1 MYDTVMAMG
10 IAACNANSQ
19 FFDGAELFDSFL
31 HSDFTGASGYV
42 AIDPNTGSRLFNSSS
57 YVVQGTR
64 VVVNT
69 HGEIGLEAYTAA
81 EYVVRTSQ
89 DGTQTVEWAPP
100 EGATFN
106 YSDFSLHP
114 PPSLPPL
121 EQDYNTVS
129 GGARVVAVV
138 ASFLLALTAIYFAI
152 WTFRHRRSH
161 VVRAS
166 QPGFLLV
173 VCAGCFLMFVSAI
186 PISSDSPP
194 LSEELADFSCMCG
207 YWPYSL
213 GFSLAFGALFAK
225 TWRINKVSQEE
236 YGAQDT
242 SSNVLT
248 FIIYRFSAP
257 RTVFEGLW

>member
-1 MYDTVMAMG
+1 VTFVKNQTFPLPSHFPPVMYDTVMAMG

-31 HSDFTGASGYV
+31 DSDFTGASGRV
-42 AIDPNTGSRLFNSSS
+42 AMDPKTGSRLFNSSS
-57 YVVQGTR
+57 YVVQATR
-64 VVVNT
+64 AVVNRQ
-69 HGEIGLEAYTAA
+69 GGMDLEAYTAA
-81 EYVVRTSQ
+81 ESVVRTSP
-89 DGTQTVEWAPP
+89 DGTQTMEWIPP
-100 EGATFN
+100 DGATFN
-106 YSDFSLHP
+106 YSDFTQYP

-129 GGARVVAVV
+129 AGVRVVAVA
-138 ASFLLALTAIYFAI
+138 ASLLLALTAIYFAV

-186 PISSDSPP
+186 PVSSDSPP
-194 LSEELADFSCMCG
+194 LSEDVADLSCMIG

-225 TWRINKVSQEE
+225 TWRINRVSPPR
-236 YGAQDT
+236 GA
-242 SSNVLT
+242 
-248 FIIYRFSAP
+248 
-257 RTVFEGLW
+257 